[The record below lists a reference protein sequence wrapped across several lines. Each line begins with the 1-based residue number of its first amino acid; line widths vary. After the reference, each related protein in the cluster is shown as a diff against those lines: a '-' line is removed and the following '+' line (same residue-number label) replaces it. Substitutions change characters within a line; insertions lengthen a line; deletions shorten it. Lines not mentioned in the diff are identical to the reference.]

1 MYTLQK
7 DTNNL
12 IYRLHLLTKQK
23 HKLEDIINIDIELYG
38 VGDVMS
44 DYYKI
49 LEIITREIE
58 DLKQI
63 MKGCDNYE

>member
-1 MYTLQK
+1 MYTLQR

-12 IYRLHLLTKQK
+12 VYRLQLLTKQK

-38 VGDVMS
+38 VDEVMS
-44 DYYKI
+44 DYYKL

-58 DLKQI
+58 DLKKI